1 MAVFHRRQHLGKDYF
16 MEHVLD
22 VKKLVNELTLEEKA
36 SLCSGADFWHTK
48 AIDRLNIPAAMV
60 SDGPHGIRKQ
70 EVVPII
76 WALQKVL
83 KPLVFRLHQLW
94 HALLTATCCIKSATL
109 LAKNVSLKIL
119 PYYWAQALI

>member
-48 AIDRLNIPAAMV
+48 AIDRLNIPAAMARTA
-60 SDGPHGIRKQ
+60 SASRK
-70 EVVPII
+70 VLPII

>member
-48 AIDRLNIPAAMV
+48 AIDRLNIPAA
-60 SDGPHGIRKQ
+60 
-70 EVVPII
+70 
-76 WALQKVL
+76 
-83 KPLVFRLHQLW
+83 LVFRLHQLW